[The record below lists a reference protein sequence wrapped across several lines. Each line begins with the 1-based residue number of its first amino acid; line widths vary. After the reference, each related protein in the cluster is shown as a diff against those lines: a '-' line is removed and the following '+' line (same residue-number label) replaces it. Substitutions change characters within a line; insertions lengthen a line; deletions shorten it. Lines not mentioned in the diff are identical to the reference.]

1 MMIFQLVI
9 NHSASGMNIDINE
22 IKKSNS
28 KRKEMTKMKKLLKK
42 FETAMMAVAFAEEGE
57 FETARQLMREDERE
71 TKRPATYKRQT
82 DRKVLRAE

>member
-71 TKRPATYKRQT
+71 TKRPTTYKRQT